1 MLLFM
6 LGVAVGLIIAIVL
19 SAFHE
24 CRQYPT
30 THCSNC
36 EVLEGMLDDS
46 RDY

>member
-6 LGVAVGLIIAIVL
+6 FGVAVGLITAIVL

-24 CRQYPT
+24 CKQYPIT
-30 THCSNC
+30 RCINC

-46 RDY
+46 RNA